1 MILFQKNNSVVLWE
15 DRLKAAELQQNDH
28 VHFLLWDMSIHD
40 LCPHFIIEV
49 VSLLSCE
56 VMWALL

>member
-28 VHFLLWDMSIHD
+28 VHFLLWEMSIHD

-49 VSLLSCE
+49 VSLLSC
-56 VMWALL
+56 